1 MLKDLKRSICIH
13 SEETVAAKQD
23 IKTRFKFQK
32 VYMKNL
38 QEV

>member
-1 MLKDLKRSICIH
+1 MFYLYPFRRNS
-13 SEETVAAKQD
+13 VAAKQD